1 MTSTIARMNAHPTFI
16 VDMIGWHRQKMVT
29 QKQST
34 E

>member
-1 MTSTIARMNAHPTFI
+1 MNAHPTFI